1 MRVVEVTR
9 FGGPEVLAVRD
20 EPEPTLDRGQSLI
33 AVSVVPVLFLD
44 TQLRSGWGREWFS
57 QRPPFVPGSGVAGT
71 VTAVGQGVEPG
82 WRGRRVVTDTG
93 EHGGSGGYAEEVTAP
108 VERLIEVPDGADL
121 RQAAALLHDGRTA
134 LRLSE
139 ISEIKPDESV
149 LVLGAAG
156 GMGVLLIQL
165 ARQAGGHVIA
175 AARGER
181 KLEMLKE
188 LGADVVVDYSQPD
201 WHEQVRTA
209 TAGRGGAGA
218 DVVFDGAGGEL
229 GRTAFAVTAT
239 GGRFSAHGSA
249 SGAFA
254 PIDAEEATRRQ
265 ITVFGI
271 EQVQLDPATAR
282 RLVAK
287 ALALVAAGRL
297 RAVIG
302 QTFPLEQAAAA
313 HAAVEG
319 RHTLGKT
326 LLLTERAA

>member
-9 FGGPEVLAVRD
+9 YGGPESLAVRD
-20 EPEPTLDRGQSLI
+20 EPEPKLDHGQASI
-33 AVSVVPVLFLD
+33 AVSVAPVLFLE

-71 VTAVGQGVEPG
+71 VTAVGAGVEPA

-108 VERLIEVPDGADL
+108 IERLIEVPDGVDL
-121 RQAAALLHDGRTA
+121 LQAGAILHDGRTA
-134 LRLSE
+134 LRLIE
-139 ISEIKPDESV
+139 LTEIKPAESV

-156 GMGVLLIQL
+156 GMGLLLIQL
-165 ARQAGGHVIA
+165 ARHAGGHVIA

-181 KLEMLKE
+181 KLQIVKQ
-188 LGADVVVDYSQPD
+188 LGADVVVDYSQPNWPD
-201 WHEQVRTA
+201 QVRAA
-209 TAGRGGAGA
+209 TAGRGGA
-218 DVVFDGAGGEL
+218 DVVLDGVGGEL
-229 GRTAFAVTAT
+229 GRTAFAVTAA

-249 SGAFA
+249 SGSFA
-254 PIDAEEATRRQ
+254 PIDAEQAARRH

-271 EQVQLDPATAR
+271 EYVQLDPTIAK
-282 RLVAK
+282 RLVAE
-287 ALALVAAGRL
+287 ALALAAAGRL

-313 HAAVEG
+313 HAAVED
-319 RHTLGKT
+319 RQTLGKT
-326 LLLTERAA
+326 LLLTKHAD

>member
-1 MRVVEVTR
+1 VRVVEVTR
-9 FGGPEVLAVRD
+9 YGGPEVLAVRD

-33 AVSVVPVLFLD
+33 AVSVVPVLFLE

-71 VTAVGQGVEPG
+71 VTEVGEGVEPG
-82 WRGRRVVTDTG
+82 WLGRRVVTDTG
-93 EHGGSGGYAEEVTAP
+93 AHGGSGGYAEEVTAP
-108 VERLIEVPDGADL
+108 VERLIEVPDGIDL

-134 LRLSE
+134 LRLIEVAE
-139 ISEIKPDESV
+139 IRPGESV

-165 ARQAGGHVIA
+165 ARQAGGYVIA

-181 KLEMLKE
+181 KLEKLKE
-188 LGADVVVDYSQPD
+188 LGADVVVDYSPTD
-201 WHEQVRTA
+201 WHEQVRAA

-254 PIDAEEATRRQ
+254 PIDAYEAARRQ

-271 EQVQLDPATAR
+271 EQVQLDPATAK

-287 ALALVAAGRL
+287 ALALGAAGRL
-297 RAVIG
+297 HAVIG

-313 HAAVEG
+313 HAAVEE
-319 RHTLGKT
+319 RQTLGKT
-326 LLLTERAA
+326 LLLTARAA

>member
-1 MRVVEVTR
+1 VRVVEVTR
-9 FGGPEVLAVRD
+9 YGGPEVLAVRD

-33 AVSVVPVLFLD
+33 AVSVVPVLFLE

-71 VTAVGQGVEPG
+71 VRAIGEGIGPA
-82 WRGRRVVTDTG
+82 WLGRRVVTDTG
-93 EHGGSGGYAEEVTAP
+93 AHGGSGGYAEEVTAP
-108 VERLIEVPDGADL
+108 VERLVEVPDGVDL

-134 LRLSE
+134 LRLTE
-139 ISEIKPDESV
+139 IAQIKSGESV

-156 GMGVLLIQL
+156 GMAILLIQL
-165 ARQAGGHVIA
+165 ARQAGAHVIA

-181 KLEMLKE
+181 KLELLKE
-188 LGADVVVDYSQPD
+188 LGVDVVVDYSQTD
-201 WHEQVRTA
+201 WHEQVHVVTA
-209 TAGRGGAGA
+209 SRGGAGA

-229 GRTAFAVTAT
+229 GRTAFALTAT

-254 PIDAEEATRRQ
+254 QIAADEAARRQ

-271 EQVQLDPATAR
+271 EQVQLDPASAKR
-282 RLVAK
+282 YVNK
-287 ALALVAAGRL
+287 ALALAAAGRL

-313 HAAVEG
+313 HAAVEE
-319 RHTLGKT
+319 RQTLGKT
-326 LLLTERAA
+326 LLLVERAV

>member
-9 FGGPEVLAVRD
+9 FGGPEVLAVRE
-20 EPEPTLDRGQSLI
+20 EPDPTPDRGESLI
-33 AVSVVPVLFLD
+33 AVSVVPVLFLE

-71 VTAVGQGVEPG
+71 VTAVGEGVDPG
-82 WRGRRVVTDTG
+82 WNGRRVVTDTG

-108 VERLIEVPDGADL
+108 VERLIEVPDGVDL

-134 LRLSE
+134 LRLIE
-139 ISEIKPDESV
+139 ITEIRPDESV

-181 KLEMLKE
+181 KLEMLQE
-188 LGADVVVDYSQPD
+188 LGADLVVDYSRPD
-201 WHEQVRTA
+201 WHERVRAA
-209 TAGRGGAGA
+209 TAGRGRAGA
-218 DVVFDGAGGEL
+218 DVVFDGAGGKL
-229 GRTAFAVTAT
+229 GQAAFALTAT

-254 PIDAEEATRRQ
+254 PIDAEEAARRQ

-271 EQVQLDPATAR
+271 EHVQLDPATAK
-282 RLVAK
+282 RLVVK
-287 ALALVAAGRL
+287 ALTLVAAGRL
-297 RAVIG
+297 HAVIG
-302 QTFPLEQAAAA
+302 QTFPLEQAGAA
-313 HAAVEG
+313 HAAVED
-319 RHTLGKT
+319 RDTLGKT
-326 LLLTERAA
+326 LLLTERAG